1 MFSKREVLGTVTGV
15 IDGCGSVGAALFQV
29 VIPALKKF
37 IFLIET
43 SSAAFLLLF
52 YLTDIL
58 VFLVLSIMLLL
69 PTVAHQRLRKSVV
82 PLPKDAN
89 EFPKEIELKTDTTMD
104 TSTAAVAMS

>member
-43 SSAAFLLLF
+43 SSAAFLLL
-52 YLTDIL
+52 YLTNIL

-82 PLPKDAN
+82 PLPKDVN